1 MSIIATTPMMGIKL
15 NTVTVF
21 ESHPV
26 VFALNIW
33 PNATGISI
41 AVSRIVTNT
50 PITFSSIGIFVSF
63 PPLVLLQVYRVALIN
78 IGIED
83 YSHFTI
89 VFLYELPCPTL
100 WVLAPLIIA

>member
-1 MSIIATTPMMGIKL
+1 MSIIATTPMIGIKL

-21 ESHPV
+21 ESQPV

-63 PPLVLLQVYRVALIN
+63 PPLVLLQVYRVTLIS

-83 YSHFTI
+83 YSHST
-89 VFLYELPCPTL
+89 T
-100 WVLAPLIIA
+100 VLRYKLSGPQ